1 MPKKKKGKL
10 TYIGIVL
17 IGLVAILLIL
27 SLIGKA
33 TGGVTGTFGAVY
45 APIENFTKSVTT
57 SVSTTFNN
65 LFGTNEAIEQ
75 NKELIAKVEKLEG
88 ENLKLAELEQENER
102 LQKLLDF
109 KNANPNYSYVTAR
122 VIAHDPGYWFDTF
135 TINAGK
141 NDGITVDMGVINS
154 DGVIGKVV
162 EVGANYSKVMSIT
175 DENSSISGL
184 IERTRDTGIIKGS
197 EDADRLNSNLKMV
210 YLPIEA
216 NLIPGD
222 VVLTSGFG
230 GIFPKGLPIGTV
242 VEMSTKGDKLENYAI
257 IKPYVNYSSIEEV
270 MVIVG
275 KKEGSQ

>member
-17 IGLVAILLIL
+17 VVLVAILLIL

-45 APIENFTKSVTT
+45 APIENFSKSVTT
-57 SVSTTFNN
+57 SISTTINN

-102 LQKLLDF
+102 LQKLLDY
-109 KNANPNYSYVTAR
+109 KNANPNYSHVTAR

-135 TINAGK
+135 TINVGK

-154 DGVIGKVV
+154 DGVIGKIV

-257 IKPYVNYSSIEEV
+257 IKPYVDLSSIEEV

-275 KKEGSQ
+275 EKEGSQ